1 MRYAGVVKLTT
12 DRIIEA
18 GMTAFAEVGYQA
30 LSMRQVAER
39 LGVHAGSLYYH
50 VRNKGALLQLMA
62 DRVARQAYDAGTAA
76 LAELPD
82 DAEWPARV
90 EAQASTLRES
100 IKRHPGGAILLAD
113 SPKVLSTGALSVM
126 ERLLRTLADAGVPEP
141 HRIIGADALLSYV
154 TGFVLQEQSESA
166 TPAIDAATFAD
177 LGERFPLT
185 IASASQHE
193 PDETFAQS
201 IRLLCA
207 GIEGLRR
214 GNAGAGG

>member
-12 DRIIEA
+12 DRIIDA

-39 LGVHAGSLYYH
+39 LDVHAGSLYYH

-62 DRVARQAYDAGTAA
+62 DRVARQAYDDGTAA
-76 LAELPD
+76 LADLPD
-82 DAEWPARV
+82 DADWPARV

-113 SPKVLSTGALSVM
+113 SPKVLSSGALSVM
-126 ERLLRTLADAGVPEP
+126 ERLLQTLADAGVPDP

-154 TGFVLQEQSESA
+154 TGFVLQEQSESD
-166 TPAIDAATFAD
+166 TPDIDAATFAD

-185 IASASQHE
+185 IASASQHGL
-193 PDETFAQS
+193 DETFAQS

-207 GIEGLRR
+207 GIDGLRS
-214 GNAGAGG
+214 GGQE